1 MKDINMTGSLNPKR
15 VFELFSYKIA
25 YAKEHPEELR
35 TTGIRIFC
43 GSQGSGK
50 TLSAVQYVRKL
61 LVQYPK
67 CILVTNTDI
76 AGIPEN
82 VHVYGYD
89 GIDCLKNINNGEYG
103 VVYFI
108 DEIHLELNSL
118 ESKNIDIDVMVEL
131 SQQRK
136 QRKHIVGTSQ
146 IYMRM
151 AKPLREQVK
160 DIILCK
166 NYFGFLQINT
176 HIDGFESH
184 EENGKLVAVVD
195 HRYIWFHY
203 PALYEAYDTY
213 AKMKRYNQE
222 WNGRERLK

>member
-1 MKDINMTGSLNPKR
+1 MTGSLNPKR

-82 VHVYGYD
+82 VHVYEYD

-108 DEIHLELNSL
+108 DEIH
-118 ESKNIDIDVMVEL
+118 
-131 SQQRK
+131 
-136 QRKHIVGTSQ
+136 
-146 IYMRM
+146 
-151 AKPLREQVK
+151 
-160 DIILCK
+160 
-166 NYFGFLQINT
+166 
-176 HIDGFESH
+176 
-184 EENGKLVAVVD
+184 
-195 HRYIWFHY
+195 
-203 PALYEAYDTY
+203 
-213 AKMKRYNQE
+213 
-222 WNGRERLK
+222 